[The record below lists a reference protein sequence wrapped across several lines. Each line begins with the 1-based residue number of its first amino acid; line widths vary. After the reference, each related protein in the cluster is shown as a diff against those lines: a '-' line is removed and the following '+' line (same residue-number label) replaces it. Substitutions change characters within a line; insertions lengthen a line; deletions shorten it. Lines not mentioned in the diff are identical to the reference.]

1 MQKARPFVALL
12 IICLVLTGSYYLYR
26 HYYASPSG
34 QIEASGTIEATRVE
48 LHAKNS
54 GTIRQLTLKEGDFV
68 QADQVVAV
76 LERNDLVAQRER
88 DAMNLLAA
96 EDKLQELLSGAR
108 EQEIEAAQANVN
120 VAQVNL
126 EQAEKELER
135 TRTLYEGGAVSQSQ
149 WETAQNS
156 VDIKKQQLTISQAQL
171 ELLQAG
177 SKPEAVATARA
188 QVKSYQ
194 AILKASQAVLDD
206 LRVSSPIAGII
217 TSKGFEN
224 GEFIQAGSTLVAVT
238 DTSNLWIKVYIPTD
252 DLPSIKLNQAVRIS
266 VSGSSQVFSG
276 VVKEIASQGEYTP
289 KTIQTKKERTNVVYG
304 VKITVENIDGIL
316 KPGMPADVVFDRS

>member
-1 MQKARPFVALL
+1 MQKARPFIALL
-12 IICLVLTGSYYLYR
+12 IICLLLTGSYYLYK
-26 HYYASPSG
+26 HYYGSPSG

-48 LHAKNS
+48 LHAKNN
-54 GTIRQLTLKEGDFV
+54 GTIRQLTCKEGDFV

-76 LERNDLVAQRER
+76 LERNDLAAQRER

-96 EDKLQELLSGAR
+96 EDKLRELLSGAR

-126 EQAEKELER
+126 EQAEKDLER
-135 TRTLYEGGAVSQSQ
+135 TRTLYEGGAASQSQ
-149 WETAQNS
+149 LEAARNS
-156 VDIKKQQLTISQAQL
+156 AEIKKQQLASAQAQL

-177 SKPEAVATARA
+177 STPEAIAAARA

-194 AILKASQAVLDD
+194 AILQASQSVLDD
-206 LRVSSPIAGII
+206 LRVSSPIAGIV
-217 TSKGFEN
+217 TTKSFEN
-224 GEFIQAGSTLVAVT
+224 GEFVQAGSTLLAVT
-238 DTSNLWIKVYIPTD
+238 DTSHLWIKVYIPTD
-252 DLPSIKLNQAVRIS
+252 DLPSIKLNQPVRIS
-266 VSGSSQVFSG
+266 VSGSDQVFSG
-276 VVKEIASQGEYTP
+276 LVKEIASQGEYTP

>member
-1 MQKARPFVALL
+1 MQKARPFIALL
-12 IICLVLTGSYYLYR
+12 IISLILGGSYYLYKR
-26 HYYASPSG
+26 YYASPSG

-54 GTIRQLTLKEGDFV
+54 GTIRQLTLKEGDPV
-68 QADQVVAV
+68 QTLQVVAV

-96 EDKLQELLSGAR
+96 EDKLREMLSGFR

-120 VAQVNL
+120 VAQINL
-126 EQAEKELER
+126 NQAQKDLAR
-135 TRTLYEGGAVSQSQ
+135 TRTLYEAGAASQSQ
-149 WETAQNS
+149 LDTAQNS
-156 VDIKKQQLTISQAQL
+156 FEVKEQQLAALQAQL
-171 ELLQAG
+171 DLLQAG
-177 SKPEAVATARA
+177 STPQSIATAQA

-194 AILKASQAVLDD
+194 AILQASQAVLDD
-206 LRVSSPIAGII
+206 LRVSSPIAGIV
-217 TSKGFEN
+217 TAKSYEN
-224 GEFIQAGSTLVAVT
+224 GEFVQTGATLLTVT

-252 DLPSIKLNQAVRIS
+252 DLPAIKLNQPVRVS

-276 VVKEIASQGEYTP
+276 LVKEIASQGEYTP

-304 VKITVENIDGIL
+304 IKISVENLNGIL
-316 KPGMPADVVFDRS
+316 KPGMPADVIFDRS